1 MNFKPT
7 PGDTLSTYINGR
19 KNIFTFNMRYI
30 IYNPENFRPMI
41 FVLLLTNKKIEK
53 DIDFF
58 ALSNSKTCRC
68 LLLEKKALIYK
79 YEI

>member
-1 MNFKPT
+1 
-7 PGDTLSTYINGR
+7 
-19 KNIFTFNMRYI
+19 MRYV

-41 FVLLLTNKKIEK
+41 SVLLLTNKKIEK
-53 DIDFF
+53 DIGFF
-58 ALSNSKTCRC
+58 ALYNLKTCRC